1 MLRKVLLGV
10 LTALAAGMIMY
21 QGCGGD
27 GGGGDGQ
34 QALSFDS
41 ETALPANGGAAMAVA
56 FGTQLAATMP
66 TIFQALVDETAT
78 ASSEVQRKQL
88 QVELALCDGGT
99 AQIEVD
105 EIPPP
110 AGSVATVTFE
120 GCTGSPLSST
130 AVNGQLVLS
139 NISVGPAAD
148 AFNPIS
154 ADARFAGLPESVDF
168 EVFTIAGEP
177 NDTVLTGVASVTG
190 DFDPSVLAPETIMM
204 TLAAQRK
211 DGGPVTIS
219 EGDRQLQLG
228 CFDIDTTI
236 DIGDKVCDEAS
247 DEAGD
252 PCVADDDC
260 TNGLCINEASAITV
274 FKPRGVLSLFVD
286 VKRAGVYTLNSVA
299 VPPSPPVPDI
309 GFPPGSSIPNSG
321 SLTLHSGDLIGDE
334 GCPAI
339 KGGPFRGD
347 GSTTTAT
354 FESEPEGRVTIEVQG
369 LECFECETTWENLL
383 DTLSDIAFP
392 DSCDKVECGGTG
404 GSGGSGGTGGT
415 AGTPT
420 DYLLA
425 VSECTGDGLR
435 GFMSFLDTLDGV
447 LRYVDDVPDHNVY
460 DLPEN
465 VTYDE
470 DTRQAQWPIDV
481 DGDGSARTNVGTELT
496 SNGDLSNG
504 IGGGEIIHALW
515 GWLTRDVGVTGAG
528 KLAIRGLDDNT
539 IQVLPLEEPFYTD
552 RVDCWFRVTNI
563 GYHLDLATP
572 GSERF
577 AFAGV
582 GFKILEV
589 PESPESPE
597 SPIFEDAWATFTE
610 TTVEITGCK
619 PSSQPTCEQV
629 SFSLDADTYELVR

>member
-10 LTALAAGMIMY
+10 LAALAVGMMMYAG
-21 QGCGGD
+21 CSSDGD
-27 GGGGDGQ
+27 GGGDDGQ

-41 ETALPANGGAAMAVA
+41 ETALSANGGAAIAVA

-120 GCTGSPLSST
+120 GCTGSPLSSS

-404 GSGGSGGTGGT
+404 GSGGAGGTGGT
-415 AGTPT
+415 AGTGGGTPG
-420 DYLLA
+420 DYLPV

-435 GFMSFLDTLDGV
+435 GFMSFLETLDEL
-447 LRYVDDVPDHNVY
+447 LRYVDDVPDHEVY
-460 DLPEN
+460 DLPQN

-470 DTRQAQWPIDV
+470 TTHQFAWTLDV
-481 DGDGSARTNVGTELT
+481 DGNGSTETDVDGELQEKG
-496 SNGDLSNG
+496 GDLSNG
-504 IGGGEIIHALW
+504 IGGGEIVHADW
-515 GWLTRDVGVTGAG
+515 DWLTDAVTTGGG
-528 KLAIRGLDDNT
+528 KLGITGLTDNT
-539 IQVLPLEEPFYTD
+539 IQVRPIEEPYYDDGAACRFQ
-552 RVDCWFRVTNI
+552 VTNV
-563 GYHLDLATP
+563 GYHLDLADP

-577 AFAGV
+577 AFAGI
-582 GFKILEV
+582 GFWVDAGAFYQLE
-589 PESPESPE
+589 E
-597 SPIFEDAWATFTE
+597 AWATFAA
-610 TTVEITGCK
+610 TTVEITGD
-619 PSSQPTCEQV
+619 EA
-629 SFSLDADTYELVR
+629 SFTLDADTYELVE